1 MYNALKINRG
11 VINGFNF
18 EEQIKLRDIAR
29 KMTRARTIEEKWKRE
44 QEMDKLLGIY
54 KSNTKML
61 IYLNL
66 YQKHQMKS

>member
-1 MYNALKINRG
+1 MDLT
-11 VINGFNF
+11 F

-66 YQKHQMKS
+66 YQKIRLRYKINNTYL

>member
-1 MYNALKINRG
+1 MDLT
-11 VINGFNF
+11 F

-29 KMTRARTIEEKWKRE
+29 KMTRARTIDKKWKRE

-66 YQKHQMKS
+66 YQKYQMKS

>member
-1 MYNALKINRG
+1 MDLT
-11 VINGFNF
+11 F

-29 KMTRARTIEEKWKRE
+29 KMTRARAIDEKWKRE

-66 YQKHQMKS
+66 YQVSDEELEDILLGRK

>member
-1 MYNALKINRG
+1 MDLT
-11 VINGFNF
+11 F

-54 KSNTKML
+54 KSNTKMP

-66 YQKHQMKS
+66 YQKYQMKS

>member
-1 MYNALKINRG
+1 MDLT
-11 VINGFNF
+11 F

-54 KSNTKML
+54 KSNTKNADL
-61 IYLNL
+61 P
-66 YQKHQMKS
+66 KFVP

>member
-1 MYNALKINRG
+1 MDLT
-11 VINGFNF
+11 F

-29 KMTRARTIEEKWKRE
+29 KMTRARAIDEKWKRE

-66 YQKHQMKS
+66 YQKYQMKS

>member
-1 MYNALKINRG
+1 MDLT
-11 VINGFNF
+11 F

-54 KSNTKML
+54 KSNTKNADL
-61 IYLNL
+61 PKFVPEVSDEELEEILL
-66 YQKHQMKS
+66 GRK

>member
-1 MYNALKINRG
+1 MDLT
-11 VINGFNF
+11 F

-61 IYLNL
+61 
-66 YQKHQMKS
+66 

>member
-1 MYNALKINRG
+1 MDLT
-11 VINGFNF
+11 F

-54 KSNTKML
+54 KSNTKNADL
-61 IYLNL
+61 PKFVPEVSDEELEDILL
-66 YQKHQMKS
+66 GRK

>member
-1 MYNALKINRG
+1 MDLT
-11 VINGFNF
+11 F

-54 KSNTKML
+54 KSNTKNADSPKFVPEVSDEEL
-61 IYLNL
+61 EDILL
-66 YQKHQMKS
+66 GRK

>member
-1 MYNALKINRG
+1 MDLT
-11 VINGFNF
+11 F

-61 IYLNL
+61 DLPKFVPEVSDEELEDILL
-66 YQKHQMKS
+66 GRK

>member
-1 MYNALKINRG
+1 MDLT
-11 VINGFNF
+11 F

-54 KSNTKML
+54 KKNKKNADLPKFVPEVSDEELEDILLGRK
-61 IYLNL
+61 
-66 YQKHQMKS
+66 

>member
-1 MYNALKINRG
+1 MDLT
-11 VINGFNF
+11 F

-54 KSNTKML
+54 KSNTKNADL
-61 IYLNL
+61 PKFVPEVSDEELEDILFGR
-66 YQKHQMKS
+66 K

>member
-1 MYNALKINRG
+1 MDLT
-11 VINGFNF
+11 F

-54 KSNTKML
+54 KSNTKIADL
-61 IYLNL
+61 PKFVPEVSDEELEDILL
-66 YQKHQMKS
+66 GRK

>member
-1 MYNALKINRG
+1 MDLI
-11 VINGFNF
+11 F

-54 KSNTKML
+54 KSNTKNADL
-61 IYLNL
+61 PKFVPEVSDEELEDILL
-66 YQKHQMKS
+66 GRK

>member
-1 MYNALKINRG
+1 MDLT
-11 VINGFNF
+11 F

-54 KSNTKML
+54 KSNTKNA
-61 IYLNL
+61 YLPKFVPEVSDEEL
-66 YQKHQMKS
+66 EDILLGRK

>member
-1 MYNALKINRG
+1 MDLT
-11 VINGFNF
+11 F

-29 KMTRARTIEEKWKRE
+29 KMTRARAIDEKWKRE

-66 YQKHQMKS
+66 YLVSDEELEDILLGRK

>member
-1 MYNALKINRG
+1 MDLT
-11 VINGFNF
+11 F

-54 KSNTKML
+54 KSNTKM

-66 YQKHQMKS
+66 YQKYQMKS

>member
-1 MYNALKINRG
+1 MDLT
-11 VINGFNF
+11 F
-18 EEQIKLRDIAR
+18 EEQIKLDIAR

-66 YQKHQMKS
+66 YQKYQMKS

>member
-66 YQKHQMKS
+66 YQKYQMKS

>member
-1 MYNALKINRG
+1 MDLT
-11 VINGFNF
+11 F

-66 YQKHQMKS
+66 YQKYQMKS

>member
-44 QEMDKLLGIY
+44 QEMDKLSVYINQTQ
-54 KSNTKML
+54 KS
-61 IYLNL
+61 
-66 YQKHQMKS
+66 

>member
-1 MYNALKINRG
+1 MDLT
-11 VINGFNF
+11 F

-54 KSNTKML
+54 KSNTKNVDL
-61 IYLNL
+61 PKFVPEVSDEELEDILL
-66 YQKHQMKS
+66 GRK

>member
-1 MYNALKINRG
+1 MDLT
-11 VINGFNF
+11 F

-54 KSNTKML
+54 KSNPKNADL
-61 IYLNL
+61 PKFVPEVSDEELEDILL
-66 YQKHQMKS
+66 GRK

>member
-1 MYNALKINRG
+1 MDLT
-11 VINGFNF
+11 F

-54 KSNTKML
+54 KSNTKIL

-66 YQKHQMKS
+66 YQKYQMKS

>member
-1 MYNALKINRG
+1 MDLT
-11 VINGFNF
+11 F

-66 YQKHQMKS
+66 YQKYQMKSQKIYYLAENK

>member
-1 MYNALKINRG
+1 MDLT
-11 VINGFNF
+11 F

-66 YQKHQMKS
+66 YQVSDEELEDILLGRK

>member
-1 MYNALKINRG
+1 MDLT
-11 VINGFNF
+11 F

-54 KSNTKML
+54 KSNTKNADL
-61 IYLNL
+61 SKFVPEVSDEELEDILL
-66 YQKHQMKS
+66 GRK

>member
-1 MYNALKINRG
+1 MDLT
-11 VINGFNF
+11 F

-29 KMTRARTIEEKWKRE
+29 KMTRARAIDEKWKRE

-66 YQKHQMKS
+66 YRSIR

>member
-1 MYNALKINRG
+1 MDLT
-11 VINGFNF
+11 F

-29 KMTRARTIEEKWKRE
+29 KMTRARTIEENGRE

-66 YQKHQMKS
+66 YQKYQMKS

>member
-1 MYNALKINRG
+1 MDLT
-11 VINGFNF
+11 F

-54 KSNTKML
+54 KSNTKSL

-66 YQKHQMKS
+66 YQKYQMKS